1 MNFLSRLSIA
11 RKLVLLTLITG
22 LGIMAVA
29 AAFLVSERRLIIDER
44 SRAVRQSVEVA
55 ASMVARYQTMA
66 ASGAVTEAEARRR
79 ALEALRNLRY
89 DGQEYF
95 WVNDMQPRM
104 VMHPVSPKL
113 EGKELAAIADPE
125 GLHPFVAMVDVVRDH
140 GAGFVRYHW
149 PKPGSDQPVEK
160 ISYVTGVPGWNWVLG
175 SGAYLDTME
184 AVFWP
189 RVWAFAGAAL
199 LLSGVL
205 MLCGMFISRSIRTP
219 LARAVKLAHQ
229 VAAGDLTTLIE
240 AHGNDET
247 ARLLQALREMNDSLR
262 GIVHEVDG
270 GIRTIAGAADEIASG
285 NQDLSTRTEQQAG
298 ALEETAATMEELT
311 GAVQQNAANARNAST
326 LAASASTVARRGGA
340 VVGQVVETMGAIDV
354 SSRRIADIIG
364 VIDGI
369 AFQTNILALNAAV
382 EAARAG
388 EQGRGF
394 AVVAS
399 EVRALAQRSAGA
411 AKEIKGLIEESVR
424 QVSAGSTLVSQAGS
438 TMGEIV
444 ESIDRVSA
452 LVGEIAGASVHQ
464 QEGIQQVNAA
474 IAGMDSTT
482 QQNAALV
489 EEAAAAATA
498 MRDQARRLAEVFSV
512 FKVAPAPALR
522 APGGARRLAH
532 A

>member
-1 MNFLSRLSIA
+1 MTLLSRLSIA
-11 RKLVLLTLITG
+11 HKLVLLTLITG
-22 LGIMAVA
+22 LGVLAVA
-29 AAFLVSERRLIIDER
+29 AGFLVSERRLIVDER

-55 ASMVARYQTMA
+55 YSMVERYQRMA
-66 ASGAVTEAEARRR
+66 ATGAVTEDEAKRR
-79 ALEALRNLRY
+79 ALDALRNLRY

-104 VMHPVSPKL
+104 IMHAASHEL
-113 EGKELAAIADPE
+113 EGKDLAGMADPD
-125 GLHPFVAMVDVVRDH
+125 GLHVFVAIVDVVRTQ
-140 GAGFVRYHW
+140 GAGFIHYRW
-149 PKPGSDQPVEK
+149 PKQGSDAPVAK
-160 ISYVTGVPGWNWVLG
+160 IAYVKGLPGWNWVLG

-189 RVWAFAGAAL
+189 RVWEFSGAAL

-205 MLCGMFISRSIRTP
+205 MLFGTLISRSIRSP
-219 LARAVKLAHQ
+219 LARAVALAHK

-240 AHGNDET
+240 ARGSDET
-247 ARLLQALREMNDSLR
+247 ARLLGALREMNDSLR
-262 GIVHEVDG
+262 DIVHEVDG
-270 GIRTIAGAADEIASG
+270 GIRTIASASTQIASG
-285 NQDLSTRTEQQAG
+285 NQDLSSRTEQQAG
-298 ALEETAATMEELT
+298 ALQETAAAIEELT
-311 GAVQQNAANARNAST
+311 GAVQQNAANARHASE

-340 VVGQVVETMGAIDV
+340 VVGQVVETMTAIDA
-354 SSRRIADIIG
+354 SARRIADITS

-369 AFQTNILALNAAV
+369 AFQTNLLALNAAV

-399 EVRALAQRSAGA
+399 EVRALAQRSAA
-411 AKEIKGLIEESVR
+411 AAREIKGLIEESVC
-424 QVSAGSTLVSQAGS
+424 QVDAGSSLVRQAGG

-444 ESIDRVSA
+444 DSIDRVSA
-452 LVGEIAGASVHQ
+452 LVGEIAGASAQ
-464 QEGIQQVNAA
+464 QQDGIQQVNAA
-474 IAGMDSTT
+474 ISGMDDTT

-498 MRDQARRLAEVFSV
+498 MREQTQRLAEVFSV
-512 FKVAPAPALR
+512 FKVEAAAPARTAL
-522 APGGARRLAH
+522 LAH